1 MESPNRPDASG
12 AESWRALRI
21 MSEFVEATDALS
33 GLGPAV
39 CVFGSARTPAD
50 TRYWTMAEQV
60 GAGLSKAGFAVI
72 TGGGPGIMEAANKGA
87 FEAGGRSVGLNIL
100 LPQEQHPNRFQNLS
114 LDFRYF
120 FIRKLMFVKSSIATV
135 CMPGGFGTLDE
146 LFEALTLMQ
155 TLKATPKPLVLMGR
169 AFWQDMFAWLRASL
183 LERNAYIGELDLNLM
198 HITDDPAE
206 AVQLISDV
214 HRGVKAW
221 APHLPRFPED
231 TGTELGEGTRV
242 GVRRSTAADGFVSG
256 TD

>member
-1 MESPNRPDASG
+1 METPSRQDPSG

-39 CVFGSARTPAD
+39 CVFGSARTPPD
-50 TRYWTMAEQV
+50 TRYWSMAEQV
-60 GAGLSKAGFAVI
+60 GAGLARAGFAVI

-87 FEAGGRSVGLNIL
+87 IEAGGRSVGLNIL
-100 LPQEQHPNRFQNLS
+100 LPQEQKPNPYQTLS

-120 FIRKLMFVKSSIATV
+120 FIRKLMFVKSSLATV

-183 LERNAYIGELDLNLM
+183 LERNAFIGELDLNLM

-206 AVQLISDV
+206 AVQLITDV
-214 HRGVKAW
+214 HRGTRAW

-231 TGTELGEGTRV
+231 QGTELGEGTRV
-242 GVRRSTAADGFVSG
+242 GVRRHTAAEGFVSG

>member
-1 MESPNRPDASG
+1 
-12 AESWRALRI
+12 
-21 MSEFVEATDALS
+21 MSEFVEATDALA

-169 AFWQDMFAWLRASL
+169 AFWEQMVHWLRDGL
-183 LERNAYIGELDLNLM
+183 LAQQGYIAEIDLNLM
-198 HITDDPAE
+198 HITDDPE
-206 AVQLISDV
+206 ECVSLIRDV
-214 HRGVKAW
+214 HQGKRAW

-231 TGTELGEGTRV
+231 PGTELGEGTRL
-242 GVRRSTAADGFVSG
+242 GLRRRTGDGFVTG
-256 TD
+256 ME